1 MPHSRYA
8 LPSLRTAVLAAAL
21 ANLSACA
28 SPPAHET
35 LFLATTLTPAHSFT
49 KGVEG
54 PAVDADGNIYAVNFA
69 RQQTIGKVSP
79 GGMGEVYL
87 TLPGTSIANGI
98 RFGSRGQMYLADYM
112 EHTIYLVDPATRALA
127 IHARE
132 PRMTQPNDIAI
143 TADDVLYASDP
154 NWKENT
160 GRVWRIAQDGTVS
173 LALDTMGTANGIE
186 VSPDGKI
193 LYVNES
199 VQRNIWMYDIA
210 ADGSLSGKRLLI
222 KFDDFGMDG
231 MRVDVDGNLYVTRY
245 GKGSVVKLSP
255 QGRILREISVPGAKP
270 SNITF
275 GGPDGRTAYVTEVV
289 QGRLLQFRV
298 DRPGL
303 EWQRA
308 QQHKVNAANAAAAAA
323 AATTPPPAAAES
335 VSAE

>member
-35 LFLATTLTPAHSFT
+35 LFLATTLTAPHSFT
-49 KGVEG
+49 KGIEG

-87 TLPGTSIANGI
+87 SLPGTSIANGI

-112 EHTIYLVDPATRALA
+112 EHTIYLVDPATRALT

-143 TADDVLYASDP
+143 TQDDVLYASDP

-160 GRVWRIAQDGTVS
+160 GRVWRIAADGTVT

-199 VQRNIWMYDIA
+199 VQRNIWMYDIG

-308 QQHKVNAANAAAAAA
+308 LQHRANAANAAAAAA
-323 AATTPPPAAAES
+323 AAPPAAAEQ

>member
-1 MPHSRYA
+1 MHQSRYA

-21 ANLSACA
+21 ASLSACA
-28 SPPAHET
+28 SQPAHET

-49 KGVEG
+49 KGIEG

-79 GGMGEVYL
+79 GGTGEVYL

-112 EHTIYLVDPATRALA
+112 EHTIYLVDPATRALT

-160 GRVWRIAQDGTVS
+160 GRVWRIAQDGTVT

-210 ADGSLSGKRLLI
+210 TDGSLSGKRLLI

-231 MRVDVDGNLYVTRY
+231 MRVDIDGNLYVTRY
-245 GKGSVVKLSP
+245 GKGTVVKLSP

-303 EWQRA
+303 EWLRA
-308 QQHKVNAANAAAAAA
+308 QERRK
-323 AATTPPPAAAES
+323 PE
-335 VSAE
+335 

>member
-1 MPHSRYA
+1 MPDFRTA
-8 LPSLRTAVLAAAL
+8 LPALRAAVLAAAL

-28 SPPAHET
+28 SPPAHEA
-35 LFLATTLTPAHSFT
+35 LFLATTFTPAHSFT
-49 KGVEG
+49 KGIEG

-112 EHTIYLVDPATRALA
+112 EHTIYLVDPATRALT

-160 GRVWRIAQDGTVS
+160 GRVWRIAQDGTVT

-231 MRVDVDGNLYVTRY
+231 MRVDIDGNLYVTRY
-245 GKGSVVKLSP
+245 GKGTVVKLSP

-308 QQHKVNAANAAAAAA
+308 QQHKSNAAATAAA
-323 AATTPPPAAAES
+323 PPAATDN

>member
-1 MPHSRYA
+1 MPDFRTV
-8 LPSLRTAVLAAAL
+8 LPPLRTAVLAAAL
-21 ANLSACA
+21 ASLSACA

-35 LFLATTLTPAHSFT
+35 LFLATTLTAPHSFT
-49 KGVEG
+49 KGIEG

-79 GGMGEVYL
+79 GGLGEVYL

-112 EHTIYLVDPATRALA
+112 EHTIYLVDPATRALS

-160 GRVWRIAQDGTVS
+160 GRVWRIAQDGTVT

-308 QQHKVNAANAAAAAA
+308 QQHKQNAATAAAAAPPA
-323 AATTPPPAAAES
+323 PPAATGN

>member
-1 MPHSRYA
+1 MSDTRTA
-8 LPSLRTAVLAAAL
+8 LPALRTAVLAAAL
-21 ANLSACA
+21 ASLSACA
-28 SPPAHET
+28 SPPAHEA
-35 LFLATTLTPAHSFT
+35 LFLTTTFTPAHSFT
-49 KGVEG
+49 KGIEG

-69 RQQTIGKVSP
+69 RQQTIGKVRPDGS
-79 GGMGEVYL
+79 GEVWL

-112 EHTIYLVDPATRALA
+112 EHTIYLVDPATRALT

-160 GRVWRIAQDGTVS
+160 GRVWRIAPDGAVT

-186 VSPDGKI
+186 VSPDGKT

-199 VQRNIWMYDIA
+199 VQRNIWAYTIE
-210 ADGSLSGKRLLI
+210 ADGTLSGKRLL
-222 KFDDFGMDG
+222 KSFDDFGMDG

-245 GKGSVVKLSP
+245 GKGTVVKLSP
-255 QGRILREISVPGAKP
+255 EGAVLREIMVPGAKP
-270 SNITF
+270 SNISF

-303 EWQRA
+303 EWQRGQERKA
-308 QQHKVNAANAAAAAA
+308 HPFAV
-323 AATTPPPAAAES
+323 PAI
-335 VSAE
+335 

>member
-1 MPHSRYA
+1 MPPTRYA
-8 LPSLRTAVLAAAL
+8 LPSLRAAL
-21 ANLSACA
+21 LATALSTLSACA
-28 SPPAHET
+28 SQPAHEA

-49 KGVEG
+49 KGIEG

-69 RQQTIGKVSP
+69 KQQTIGKVRPDGS
-79 GGMGEVYL
+79 GEVYL

-112 EHTIYLVDPATRALA
+112 EHTIYLVDPATRALS

-143 TADDVLYASDP
+143 TQDDVLYASDP

-160 GRVWRIAQDGTVS
+160 GRVWCIAQDGTVT

-199 VQRNIWMYDIA
+199 VQRNIWRYDIA
-210 ADGSLSGKRLLI
+210 ADGGLTGKRLLI

-245 GKGSVVKLSP
+245 GKGTVVKLSP

-308 QQHKVNAANAAAAAA
+308 QQHKANAAAAAA
-323 AATTPPPAAAES
+323 TPPPAAVEN

>member
-1 MPHSRYA
+1 MLHSRYA

-49 KGVEG
+49 KGIEG

-87 TLPGTSIANGI
+87 SLPGTSIANGI

-112 EHTIYLVDPATRALA
+112 EHTIYLVDPATRALT

-160 GRVWRIAQDGTVS
+160 GRVWRIAADGTVT

-199 VQRNIWMYDIA
+199 VQRNIWMYDIG

-245 GKGSVVKLSP
+245 GKGTVVKLSP

-308 QQHKVNAANAAAAAA
+308 QQHKSNAAAAAA
-323 AATTPPPAAAES
+323 APPAAAEQ

>member
-1 MPHSRYA
+1 MHQSRYA

-21 ANLSACA
+21 ASLSACA
-28 SPPAHET
+28 SQPAHEA

-49 KGVEG
+49 KGIEG

-79 GGMGEVYL
+79 GGAGEVYL
-87 TLPGTSIANGI
+87 TLPGASIANGI
-98 RFGSRGQMYLADYM
+98 RFGSGGQMYLADYM
-112 EHTIYLVDPATRALA
+112 EHTIYLVDPATRALT

-160 GRVWRIAQDGTVS
+160 GRVWRIATDGTVT

-245 GKGSVVKLSP
+245 GKGTVVKLSP

-308 QQHKVNAANAAAAAA
+308 QERRK
-323 AATTPPPAAAES
+323 PE
-335 VSAE
+335 

>member
-1 MPHSRYA
+1 MSDTRTA
-8 LPSLRTAVLAAAL
+8 LPALRTAVLAAAL
-21 ANLSACA
+21 ASLSACA

-35 LFLATTLTPAHSFT
+35 LFLTTTFTPAHSFT
-49 KGVEG
+49 KGIEG

-112 EHTIYLVDPATRALA
+112 EHTIYLVHPATRALT

-160 GRVWRIAQDGTVS
+160 GRVWRIAQDGTVT

-245 GKGSVVKLSP
+245 GKGTVVKLSP

-308 QQHKVNAANAAAAAA
+308 RRHKVNAAA
-323 AATTPPPAAAES
+323 AATPTVPPAATGN

>member
-1 MPHSRYA
+1 MSDTRTA
-8 LPSLRTAVLAAAL
+8 LPALRTAVLAAAL
-21 ANLSACA
+21 ASLSACA

-35 LFLATTLTPAHSFT
+35 LFLTTTFTPAHSFT
-49 KGVEG
+49 KGIEG

-79 GGMGEVYL
+79 GGTGEVYL
-87 TLPGTSIANGI
+87 TLPGPSIANDI

-112 EHTIYLVDPATRALA
+112 EHTIYLVDPATRALT

-160 GRVWRIAQDGTVS
+160 GRVWRIAQDGTVT

-245 GKGSVVKLSP
+245 GKGTVVKLSP

-275 GGPDGRTAYVTEVV
+275 GGPDGRTAYLTEVV

-308 QQHKVNAANAAAAAA
+308 QQHKSNAAAAA
-323 AATTPPPAAAES
+323 TPTVPPAATGN

>member
-1 MPHSRYA
+1 MPDTRTA
-8 LPSLRTAVLAAAL
+8 LPALRTAVLAAAL
-21 ANLSACA
+21 ASLSACA

-35 LFLATTLTPAHSFT
+35 LFLTTTFTPAHSFT
-49 KGVEG
+49 KGIEG

-79 GGMGEVYL
+79 GGTGQVYL

-112 EHTIYLVDPATRALA
+112 EHTIYLVDPATRALT

-160 GRVWRIAQDGTVS
+160 GRVWRIAQDGTVT

-245 GKGSVVKLSP
+245 GKGTVVKLSP

-308 QQHKVNAANAAAAAA
+308 RQHKVNAAA
-323 AATTPPPAAAES
+323 AATPTVPPAATGN

>member
-1 MPHSRYA
+1 MHQSRYA

-21 ANLSACA
+21 ASLSACA
-28 SPPAHET
+28 SQPAHET

-49 KGVEG
+49 KGIEG

-79 GGMGEVYL
+79 GGTGEVYL

-112 EHTIYLVDPATRALA
+112 EHTIYLVDPATRALT

-160 GRVWRIAQDGTVS
+160 GRVWRIAQDGTVT

-210 ADGSLSGKRLLI
+210 ANGSLSGKRLLI

-231 MRVDVDGNLYVTRY
+231 MRVDIDGNLYVTRY
-245 GKGSVVKLSP
+245 GKGTVVKLSP

-303 EWQRA
+303 EWLRA
-308 QQHKVNAANAAAAAA
+308 QERRK
-323 AATTPPPAAAES
+323 PE
-335 VSAE
+335 

>member
-1 MPHSRYA
+1 MPHSRTV
-8 LPSLRTAVLAAAL
+8 LPPLRAAVLAAAL
-21 ANLSACA
+21 ASLSACA

-35 LFLATTLTPAHSFT
+35 LFLATTLTAPHSFT
-49 KGVEG
+49 KGIEG

-69 RQQTIGKVSP
+69 HQQTIGKVSP
-79 GGMGEVYL
+79 GGAGEVYL
-87 TLPGTSIANGI
+87 TLPGASIANGI

-112 EHTIYLVDPATRALA
+112 EHTIYLVDPATRALS

-160 GRVWRIAQDGTVS
+160 GRVWRIAQDGTVT

-210 ADGSLSGKRLLI
+210 ADGSLGGKRLLI

-308 QQHKVNAANAAAAAA
+308 QQHKANAANAAAAAA
-323 AATTPPPAAAES
+323 AAPPPAAAES

>member
-1 MPHSRYA
+1 MHHTRYA

-28 SPPAHET
+28 SPPAHEA

-49 KGVEG
+49 KGIEG

-112 EHTIYLVDPATRALA
+112 EHTIYLVDPATRALT

-160 GRVWRIAQDGTVS
+160 GRVWRIAQDGTVT

-199 VQRNIWMYDIA
+199 VQRNIWAYDIE
-210 ADGSLSGKRLLI
+210 ADGSLTGKRLLI

-245 GKGSVVKLSP
+245 GKGTVVKLSP

-308 QQHKVNAANAAAAAA
+308 QERRK
-323 AATTPPPAAAES
+323 PS
-335 VSAE
+335 SM

>member
-1 MPHSRYA
+1 MPHSRTA
-8 LPSLRTAVLAAAL
+8 LASLRAAVLAAAL
-21 ANLSACA
+21 ASLSACA

-35 LFLATTLTPAHSFT
+35 LFLATTLTAAHSFT
-49 KGVEG
+49 KGIEG

-79 GGMGEVYL
+79 GGVAEVYL
-87 TLPGTSIANGI
+87 TLPGASIANGI

-112 EHTIYLVDPATRALA
+112 EHTIYLVDPATRALS

-160 GRVWRIAQDGTVS
+160 GRVWRIAQDGTVT

-210 ADGSLSGKRLLI
+210 ADGSLGGKRLLI

-245 GKGSVVKLSP
+245 GKGTVVKLSP

-308 QQHKVNAANAAAAAA
+308 QRHKANAAHAAAAAM
-323 AATTPPPAAAES
+323 PPPAAADS

>member
-1 MPHSRYA
+1 MPQSSSLPHFRTA
-8 LPSLRTAVLAAAL
+8 LPWLRTAVLAAAL

-28 SPPAHET
+28 SPPAQEA

-49 KGVEG
+49 KGIEG

-69 RQQTIGKVSP
+69 RQQTIGKVRPDGS
-79 GGMGEVYL
+79 GEVWL

-112 EHTIYLVDPATRALA
+112 EHTIYLVDPATRALT

-210 ADGSLSGKRLLI
+210 PDGSLSGKRLLI

-245 GKGSVVKLSP
+245 GKGTVVKLSP

-303 EWQRA
+303 EWQRGQESKA
-308 QQHKVNAANAAAAAA
+308 RAGASAAGKAGNG
-323 AATTPPPAAAES
+323 

>member
-1 MPHSRYA
+1 MHHTRYA

-21 ANLSACA
+21 ASLSACA
-28 SPPAHET
+28 SQPAHEA

-49 KGVEG
+49 KGIEG

-79 GGMGEVYL
+79 GGTGEVYL

-112 EHTIYLVDPATRALA
+112 EHTIYLVDPATRALT

-160 GRVWRIAQDGTVS
+160 GRVWRIAQDGTVT

-186 VSPDGKI
+186 VTPDGKI

-245 GKGSVVKLSP
+245 GKGTVVKLSP

-303 EWQRA
+303 EWQQA
-308 QQHKVNAANAAAAAA
+308 QERRK
-323 AATTPPPAAAES
+323 PE
-335 VSAE
+335 